1 MFKHISFNAHASDKA
16 FNTCS
21 YYYYFKNME
30 KQEHK
35 DFTGS
40 SSKAAKRS
48 ELKKEFSFLKYQVK
62 AL

>member
-1 MFKHISFNAHASDKA
+1 
-16 FNTCS
+16 
-21 YYYYFKNME
+21 ME

-40 SSKAAKRS
+40 SGKAAKRS
-48 ELKKEFSFLKYQVK
+48 EIKKKFSFLKYQVK